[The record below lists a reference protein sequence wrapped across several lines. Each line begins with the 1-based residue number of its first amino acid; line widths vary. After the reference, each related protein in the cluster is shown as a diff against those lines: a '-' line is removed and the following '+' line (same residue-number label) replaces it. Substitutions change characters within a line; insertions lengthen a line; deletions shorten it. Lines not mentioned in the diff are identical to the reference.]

1 MIAVGTIVRGNWS
14 KIEYRADHVWKA
26 KGEDYW
32 CGNGKGV
39 DNPRQSGSFSF
50 LGERVGNEIL
60 ITDPKRP
67 DDRLLVVRE
76 SAQAR
81 RRKQMEFDLQ

>member
-32 CGNGKGV
+32 CVNGKGV